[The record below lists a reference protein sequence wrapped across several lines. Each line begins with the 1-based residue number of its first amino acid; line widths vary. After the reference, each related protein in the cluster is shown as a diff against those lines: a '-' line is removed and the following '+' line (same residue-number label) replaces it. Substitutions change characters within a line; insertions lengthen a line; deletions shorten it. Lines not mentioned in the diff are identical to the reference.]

1 MTAPLFGLWGQHS
14 SSWITLGG
22 RVIAHTSRE
31 ELEFLCPGPEVKPI
45 NGIGADEV
53 LMLRDHP
60 NMASVRWPLN
70 REDFRR

>member
-1 MTAPLFGLWGQHS
+1 MTALYALWGEHAQ
-14 SSWITLGG
+14 SWLTHQG

-31 ELEFLCPGPEVKPI
+31 ELEFLVPGPAVRPL
-45 NGIGADEV
+45 NGIPADEV
-53 LMLRDHP
+53 LMIRDHP